1 MGLAFRPSPERL
13 RLGDPFSLGTV
24 LSPLHS
30 LGVWS
35 SPVILLGLLVSEN
48 VPLRPR
54 GVRPFLR
61 AFSSVPLTWHP
72 AWLQLVMGLI
82 LPHVFPCWILV
93 SCDFWP
99 AARSSSPWGS
109 PPSYY
114 HASLSSRG
122 PFSSSASHTSPYGFP
137 GTPPSSALTGRWGL
151 VLRPRSRL
159 RTFSPCREGD
169 WLSCTS
175 SCLPFH
181 LRDCPPFHCWSFL
194 S

>member
-1 MGLAFRPSPERL
+1 MPPCPGLRYGIAFYPACHLGWGDLLGLAFRPSPERL

-122 PFSSSASHTSPYGFP
+122 PFLPRLPIRLPMGF
-137 GTPPSSALTGRWGL
+137 RGL
-151 VLRPRSRL
+151 RL
-159 RTFSPCREGD
+159 P
-169 WLSCTS
+169 
-175 SCLPFH
+175 LPFQGVEI
-181 LRDCPPFHCWSFL
+181 
-194 S
+194 